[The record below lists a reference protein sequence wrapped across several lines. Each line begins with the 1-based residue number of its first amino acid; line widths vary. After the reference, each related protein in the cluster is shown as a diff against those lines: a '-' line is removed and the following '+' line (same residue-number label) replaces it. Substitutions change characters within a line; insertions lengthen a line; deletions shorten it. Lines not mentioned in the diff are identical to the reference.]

1 MFEVLNKTDLLD
13 DAARDAL
20 LAQSAR
26 DPRLRPIS
34 ALTGDGID
42 ALLSA
47 VDERLSAQRV
57 VETYRLGHEE
67 GAAMAWLYS
76 HGEVLNRTD
85 DEEQTEITVRLAPED
100 VQRFER
106 QRNVRDGNV
115 KSNGG
120 ER

>member
-1 MFEVLNKTDLLD
+1 
-13 DAARDAL
+13 
-20 LAQSAR
+20 
-26 DPRLRPIS
+26 
-34 ALTGDGID
+34 
-42 ALLSA
+42 
-47 VDERLSAQRV
+47 
-57 VETYRLGHEE
+57 
-67 GAAMAWLYS
+67 MAWLYS

-120 ER
+120 GR